1 MKIPTIRRI
10 FPQLIAS
17 ELVGVQPMN
26 RPSGFAFDLRPF
38 EYELALYEKWKAN
51 DPANNTA
58 SFEEFVERHMPIIR
72 EVGAL

>member
-10 FPQLIAS
+10 FPQLIS
-17 ELVGVQPMN
+17 
-26 RPSGFAFDLRPF
+26 SGFTFGLRPF